1 MSIPYN
7 KELMRDIIPI
17 LKNFKYHI
25 ISYRELLSK
34 IDCLPGE
41 REFWVY
47 TCDAHLQMAAI
58 SWCMVFGTDSNP
70 THWKKLSQGNT
81 SSLKN
86 FVTGKIGISD
96 GEYHTKWKEI
106 IDFRNTY
113 IAHKKGF
120 DKPVPYFSFAETV
133 VDCFELWVINIFHPD
148 ELEQFLPL
156 SNLWETCT
164 LDIKNVIECITK
176 LG

>member
-7 KELMRDIIPI
+7 EELMSNIIPL

-25 ISYRELLSK
+25 ISYRELLNK
-34 IDCLPGE
+34 LDCLPGE

-70 THWKKLSQGNT
+70 THWKNLSLRNEL
-81 SSLKN
+81 SLKN
-86 FVTGKIGISD
+86 YVVKKTGISES
-96 GEYHTKWKEI
+96 EYQTKWEAI

-120 DKPVPYFSFAETV
+120 DKPVPYFLFAETV
-133 VDCFELWVINIFHPD
+133 VDCFETWAIEMFHPD
-148 ELEQFLPL
+148 ELEQFAPL
-156 SNLWETCT
+156 SHLWEVCT
-164 LDIKNVIECITK
+164 LDIKNVIESVSEYD
-176 LG
+176 